1 MQQICADVQKRLGL
15 KQGSPQGES
24 HLAMSTQLQLG
35 LTTLALLQL
44 QPQAGY
50 STQPIRGHAH
60 VTTAPHADMLAA
72 WRQQCLLALLS
83 SPSFALRA
91 RAGPLAAALLTVVA
105 ASSAAA
111 WPRAGHA
118 NGSSSGASVTECVSA
133 ALADISGYLFLQD
146 SSQLTAAQAAR
157 AHRRQDAL
165 QQLNA
170 PGAVGGN
177 AKAELDATSREAHQD
192 AVAWEVAVVQLVD
205 LAQATLATTCAA
217 LQQQQQAN
225 ALDAQ
230 LLMLLLRHTASL
242 QLLPKDSISSQG
254 SGNTASGSS
263 CSSSS
268 VRLRALRTAA
278 AALDVMAARQ
288 QYPDRF
294 SYLRY
299 HCSAWAKEWVSADC
313 TVQSLLAVQVLM
325 CPPAAGAQSD
335 VLLVGSSLALEA
347 VTAATQAGHA
357 PGPSA
362 SAPDR
367 SLLQCFGSSLVFWM
381 IFYDKQ
387 AELSALA
394 AAAGLEEEALL
405 QGFKHEL
412 CSSLYPLLRVPEL
425 RPQVARFRQ
434 KVPKNAEVRQQ
445 PAPSLTQDA
454 LLSDCHGNK
463 LGMRILA

>member
-1 MQQICADVQKRLGL
+1 
-15 KQGSPQGES
+15 
-24 HLAMSTQLQLG
+24 MSTQLQLG

-50 STQPIRGHAH
+50 STHPNRGAAAG
-60 VTTAPHADMLAA
+60 TTASHAAMLAA
-72 WRQQCLLALLS
+72 WRQQCLLVLMS

-91 RAGPLAAALLTVVA
+91 RAGPLAAALLTAVA
-105 ASSAAA
+105 AGSAAA
-111 WPRAGHA
+111 GPHAGHA
-118 NGSSSGASVTECVSA
+118 TGSSSSGASITECVSA

-146 SSQLTAAQAAR
+146 STQLTAAQAAR
-157 AHRRQDAL
+157 AHRRQEAL

-170 PGAVGGN
+170 PGAVGVS
-177 AKAELDATSREAHQD
+177 AKAELDAASREAHQD
-192 AVAWEVAVVQLVD
+192 ALAWEVAVVQLAD
-205 LAQATLATTCAA
+205 LARATLAATCAA

-242 QLLPKDSISSQG
+242 QLLPEDSLSSQG
-254 SGNTASGSS
+254 SGKTGSGSS

-268 VRLRALRTAA
+268 SIRLRALRTAA
-278 AALDVMAARQ
+278 AALDVMSARQ

-294 SYLRY
+294 AYLHY
-299 HCSAWAKEWVSADC
+299 HCTAWAKEWVSADC
-313 TVQSLLAVQVLM
+313 TVQSLLAVQALM
-325 CPPAAGAQSD
+325 CAPAAYGQPG
-335 VLLVGSSLALEA
+335 VLLFGSSPALEA
-347 VTAATQAGHA
+347 AAATPEGRA
-357 PGPSA
+357 PGTPA
-362 SAPDR
+362 PAPDR

-412 CSSLYPLLRVPEL
+412 CSSLYPLLQVPEL

-445 PAPSLTQDA
+445 PAPSLTHPG
-454 LLSDCHGNK
+454 C
-463 LGMRILA
+463 LG